1 MLPFAIV
8 QFVDGGGLAVIPS
21 RWFTGPEEEACFW
34 PPGRTNI
41 SKAVLEG
48 YAPQADWTKHKLCV
62 LGKAGNVSVIY
73 DIISV

>member
-34 PPGRTNI
+34 PPGRTYPRQSWRDMPLRLTGQNTN
-41 SKAVLEG
+41 
-48 YAPQADWTKHKLCV
+48 Y
-62 LGKAGNVSVIY
+62 VSWEKQVMCP
-73 DIISV
+73 

>member
-21 RWFTGPEEEACFW
+21 RCFTGPEEAACFW

-41 SKAVLEG
+41 SKSWRDMPLRLTG
-48 YAPQADWTKHKLCV
+48 QNTNY
-62 LGKAGNVSVIY
+62 VSWEKQVMCP
-73 DIISV
+73 